1 VQARV
6 RAAMDAQ
13 IVSDGRYQGGRAP
26 YGYAVVDAGPHPNPH
41 KSAGGSCALTT
52 HIELS

>member
-1 VQARV
+1 VRARV
-6 RAAMDAQ
+6 QVAMDAQ

-41 KSAGGSCALTT
+41 KSAGGVA
-52 HIELS
+52 H